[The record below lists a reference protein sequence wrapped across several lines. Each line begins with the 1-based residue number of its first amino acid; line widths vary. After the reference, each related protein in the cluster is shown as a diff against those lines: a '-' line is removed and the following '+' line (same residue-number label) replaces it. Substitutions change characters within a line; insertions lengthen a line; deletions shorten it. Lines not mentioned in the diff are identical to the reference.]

1 MDKTGSDNHRIT
13 EKDLADIII
22 DNEILKEA
30 EEIEKSVENVEVPYR
45 EGDEERELER
55 LLERIELEKAKRKN
69 NSKIE
74 EFTRSADEYGK
85 KRRKKIRT
93 VTRAAAAIVVLG
105 IGIFGV
111 SMTSEA
117 NRLRTVEI
125 LDSVFSTKSQTTV
138 NNGDN
143 RKYSDSDEQIARDEI
158 YNQLHVGVPEFY
170 YVPANMTFD
179 SYSIDLNAGN
189 AYMVYKYEGENIIL
203 YISTNEQDKSVTN
216 ATNDRGELIDTIK
229 MNIKGENVE
238 INLWNSREDGIKI
251 ITWQYHNTYYEL
263 GGKISDEEIRKM
275 IEYILF

>member
-1 MDKTGSDNHRIT
+1 MDKTGLDNHRIT

-22 DNEILKEA
+22 DNEMLKEA

-85 KRRKKIRT
+85 KRRKKIRA

-117 NRLRTVEI
+117 NRLRVMEMLGQTADDSEI
-125 LDSVFSTKSQTTV
+125 VRI
-138 NNGDN
+138 NNGDK
-143 RKYSDSDEQIARDEI
+143 RIYLESDEKAIRNDI
-158 YNQLHVGVPEFY
+158 YTKLHAEYPGFFY
-170 YVPANMTFD
+170 IPQGMQYCEGIIEEEAGAAYITY
-179 SYSIDLNAGN
+179 SYNDDNLIF
-189 AYMVYKYEGENIIL
+189 
-203 YISTNEQDKSVTN
+203 YISTNE
-216 ATNDRGELIDTIK
+216 NDLSESKASDVNNTIVDTVELNTKDSNNQAVIIETSDNKYIAQWEYRNVYYEFGGEI
-229 MNIKGENVE
+229 
-238 INLWNSREDGIKI
+238 SEDELVKI
-251 ITWQYHNTYYEL
+251 IE
-263 GGKISDEEIRKM
+263 KM
-275 IEYILF
+275 LY

>member
-1 MDKTGSDNHRIT
+1 MDKTELDNHRIT

-22 DNEILKEA
+22 DNEMLKEA

-74 EFTRSADEYGK
+74 EFTKSADEYGK

-117 NRLRTVEI
+117 NRLRVMEI
-125 LDSVFSTKSQTTV
+125 LGQTYSNKEV
-138 NNGDN
+138 VRINNGDKRTYAEN
-143 RKYSDSDEQIARDEI
+143 DEETVRNDIYTKLHVEYPEFFYVPEGMKYSESLINEEAGTACVRYD
-158 YNQLHVGVPEFY
+158 YNGDNLVF
-170 YVPANMTFD
+170 
-179 SYSIDLNAGN
+179 
-189 AYMVYKYEGENIIL
+189 
-203 YISTNEQDKSVTN
+203 YISTGENDLSETKSTDIKNTIV
-216 ATNDRGELIDTIK
+216 DTVK
-229 MNIKGENVE
+229 LNIKDSNIEGNIIETSDNKYIAQWEYRNV
-238 INLWNSREDGIKI
+238 
-251 ITWQYHNTYYEL
+251 YYEF
-263 GGKISDEEIRKM
+263 GGKIAEEELAKIIEKM
-275 IEYILF
+275 FY

>member
-1 MDKTGSDNHRIT
+1 MDKTELDNHRIT

-22 DNEILKEA
+22 DNEMLKEA

-74 EFTRSADEYGK
+74 EFTKSADEYGK

-93 VTRAAAAIVVLG
+93 VTRAAAAIVVLS

-117 NRLRTVEI
+117 NRLRVMEM
-125 LDSVFSTKSQTTV
+125 LDKTFRTESQIQID
-138 NNGDN
+138 NGTN
-143 RKYSDSDEQIARDEI
+143 RQYSDNDEQIASNEI
-158 YNQLHVGVPEFY
+158 CSQLHIEVPKFY
-170 YVPANMTFD
+170 YIPSDMTFE
-179 SYSIDLNAGN
+179 SYNIDPDAAN
-189 AYMVYKYEGENIIL
+189 AYMLYKYGDENLIL

-216 ATNDRGELIDTIK
+216 ATDDSGELIDTIK

-238 INLWNSREDGIKI
+238 INLWNSKKDGIRI
-251 ITWQYHNTYYEL
+251 ITWKYHNTYYEF
-263 GGKISDEEIRKM
+263 GGKISDEEIRKIM
-275 IEYILF
+275 EYILF

>member
-1 MDKTGSDNHRIT
+1 MDKTGLDNHRIT

-22 DNEILKEA
+22 DNEMLKEA

-117 NRLRTVEI
+117 NRLRAVEI
-125 LDSVFSTKSQTTV
+125 LDSVFSTKTQTTV
-138 NNGDN
+138 NNDN
-143 RKYSDSDEQIARDEI
+143 DRKYSDNNEQMARDEI

-170 YVPANMTFD
+170 YVPENMSFD
-179 SYSIDLNAGN
+179 SYNIDLNAGN
-189 AYMVYKYEGENIIL
+189 AYIIYKYGEENLIL

-216 ATNDRGELIDTIK
+216 ATDDSSELIDTQK
-229 MNIKGENVE
+229 MNIKGENVK
-238 INLWNSREDGIKI
+238 INLWNSKEDGIKI
-251 ITWQYHNTYYEL
+251 ITWQYHNTYYEF
-263 GGKISDEEIRKM
+263 GGKIADEEIRKM
-275 IEYILF
+275 IKYILY

>member
-22 DNEILKEA
+22 DNEMLKEA

-74 EFTRSADEYGK
+74 EFTRSADEYGE

-93 VTRAAAAIVVLG
+93 ATRAASVVVMLG

-117 NRLRTVEI
+117 NRLRVMEI
-125 LDSVFSTKSQTTV
+125 LSQTYNDKEIV
-138 NNGDN
+138 RINNGDKRTYAEN
-143 RKYSDSDEQIARDEI
+143 DEEDVRNDIYTKLHVKYPEFFYVPQGMKYSESLINEEAGTVCVRYD
-158 YNQLHVGVPEFY
+158 YNGDNLVF
-170 YVPANMTFD
+170 
-179 SYSIDLNAGN
+179 
-189 AYMVYKYEGENIIL
+189 
-203 YISTNEQDKSVTN
+203 YISTGENDLSETKSTDIKNTIV
-216 ATNDRGELIDTIK
+216 DTVK
-229 MNIKGENVE
+229 LNIKDSNIEAN
-238 INLWNSREDGIKI
+238 I
-251 ITWQYHNTYYEL
+251 IETSDNKYIAQWEYHNVYYEF
-263 GGKISDEEIRKM
+263 GGKIAEDELVKI
-275 IEYILF
+275 IEEMLY

>member
-22 DNEILKEA
+22 DNEMLKEA
-30 EEIEKSVENVEVPYR
+30 EEIEKSVENVEVPFR

-74 EFTRSADEYGK
+74 EFTKSADEYRK

-117 NRLRTVEI
+117 NRLRVMEMFGQTSDDREI
-125 LDSVFSTKSQTTV
+125 VRI
-138 NNGDN
+138 NNGDK
-143 RKYSDSDEQIARDEI
+143 RTYSEKDQEVVRSDI
-158 YNQLHVGVPEFY
+158 YTKLHAEYPEFF
-170 YVPANMTFD
+170 YVPKGM
-179 SYSIDLNAGN
+179 
-189 AYMVYKYEGENIIL
+189 KYREGTIEEESGTAFVTYDYNGDNLIF
-203 YISTNEQDKSVTN
+203 YISTNENDLSETK
-216 ATNDRGELIDTIK
+216 ATDVNNTIIDTVKLDIK
-229 MNIKGENVE
+229 DSDVEANIIETSDNKYIAQWE
-238 INLWNSREDGIKI
+238 
-251 ITWQYHNTYYEL
+251 YHNVYYEF
-263 GGKISDEEIRKM
+263 GGKIAEDELIKV
-275 IEYILF
+275 IEDMLY